1 MNYANLENEITKYKS
16 LSVQEE
22 QTLNKFSQFFRTIS
36 KQGVIF
42 AEKVKSSL
50 EEFNQEIT
58 KETRNT
64 SHNISFSRF

>member
-1 MNYANLENEITKYKS
+1 MNYADLENEISKYKS

-42 AEKVKSSL
+42 AEKVK
-50 EEFNQEIT
+50 
-58 KETRNT
+58 
-64 SHNISFSRF
+64 